1 MSYKKK
7 NTNLDNIDKDYEIEI
22 MKVKVEQLE
31 KRLDLLEKNL
41 LLTDRLHRAEM
52 MTLFNKNKDSSSS
65 SESDTPSDVDE
76 KEIED
81 LESSK
86 ELEELKSKS
95 ISKKNGGI
103 NDYMRRVG

>member
-7 NTNLDNIDKDYEIEI
+7 NANLDNIDKDYEIEI

-65 SESDTPSDVDE
+65 SESDTPSDVE
-76 KEIED
+76 EEV
-81 LESSK
+81 LENSK
-86 ELEELKSKS
+86 ELEELKSKI

-103 NDYMRRVG
+103 SDYMRRVG